1 MDAGFHPFQGKV
13 EDWHWW
19 YRTRRE
25 ILAALLAKLPLD
37 REKSLLLDIGC
48 GTGGSSL
55 VMSQF
60 GRAVGID
67 SKQSSFAI
75 SMDRPY
81 THRVVGSG
89 EVLPFGDDKFDVVAA
104 LDVLEH
110 LDDDVGGATEIKRV
124 IKPGGAVVIFVPAFS
139 ILWGYND
146 DFSHHRRRY
155 TKATLRRTM
164 EAAGLRIDTIGY
176 FNMLLFLPLL
186 AARLAEKV
194 APARM
199 RKIEYQDTPSMF
211 NELLA
216 HTFRLEV
223 PVLRHS
229 PLPVGS
235 SVYCVAHKDA

>member
-25 ILAALLAKLPLD
+25 ILSTLLAKLPLD
-37 REKSLLLDIGC
+37 REKSLILDVGC

-55 VMSQF
+55 VLSEF

-67 SKQSSFAI
+67 AKHSSFAI

-81 THRVVGSG
+81 AHRVVGSG

-110 LDDDVGGATEIKRV
+110 LDDDVAAATEIRRV
-124 IKPGGAVVIFVPAFS
+124 IKPGGTAVIFVPAFS

-155 TKATLRRTM
+155 TKETLRRVLT
-164 EAAGLRIDTIGY
+164 AAGLRIETIGY
-176 FNMLLFLPLL
+176 FNMLLFFPLL
-186 AARLAEKV
+186 AARLAERV

-199 RKIEYQDTPSMF
+199 RKLEYRDSPSLF

-216 HTFRLEV
+216 KTFRLEL
-223 PVLRHS
+223 PVLRRS
-229 PLPVGS
+229 PLPLGS